1 MNKAAI
7 SMQCSYLFPTV
18 ILFPSA
24 LYPEL
29 EFLDHV
35 MVLFLIFWGTSLL
48 CSVVPTPIYFP
59 TNTAQRFPFSTSSP
73 ALSSYNFENHSSRCK
88 AHCGFERQILSVKK
102 SFRVLPASNIYSM
115 YSFSKRIKF
124 PILSSFPHFLTHKH
138 YVKYLAQGLVHSRLS
153 INKFVK

>member
-7 SMQCSYLFPTV
+7 NMQCSYLFPTV
-18 ILFPSA
+18 ILFPSDV
-24 LYPEL
+24 YPEL

-48 CSVVPTPIYFP
+48 CSIVPTPIYFP
-59 TNTAQRFPFSTSSP
+59 TNTAQRFPFFHIFTNTY
-73 ALSSYNFENHSSRCK
+73 LFENHSSRCK

-102 SFRVLPASNIYSM
+102 SFRVLPASNIYSI
-115 YSFSKRIKF
+115 YSFSERIKF